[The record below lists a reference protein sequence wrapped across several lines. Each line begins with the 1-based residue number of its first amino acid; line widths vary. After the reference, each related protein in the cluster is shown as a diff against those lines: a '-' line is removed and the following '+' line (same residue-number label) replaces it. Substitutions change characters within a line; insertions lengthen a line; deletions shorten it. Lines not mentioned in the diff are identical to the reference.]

1 VEQGEPVLCFI
12 SYVHDWDRIKERFP
26 QAVKFTGDDVLDDW
40 QAGRIKLMVMH
51 PASGGHGVDGLQV
64 GGNVGVWYGLPF
76 SLDLYEQAIARL
88 HRPGQQN
95 QVVVHHLVAINTID
109 ERIMQV
115 LENKGDMQQALI
127 DAVKE
132 VRG

>member
-1 VEQGEPVLCFI
+1 
-12 SYVHDWDRIKERFP
+12 
-26 QAVKFTGDDVLDDW
+26 
-40 QAGRIKLMVMH
+40 
-51 PASGGHGVDGLQV
+51 
-64 GGNVGVWYGLPF
+64 
-76 SLDLYEQAIARL
+76 LDLYEQAIARL